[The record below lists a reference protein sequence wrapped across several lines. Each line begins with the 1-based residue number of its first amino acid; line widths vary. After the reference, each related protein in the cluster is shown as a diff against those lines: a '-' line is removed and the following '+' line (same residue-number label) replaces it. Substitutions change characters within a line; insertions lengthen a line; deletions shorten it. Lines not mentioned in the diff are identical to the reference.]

1 MASKQHKPSSSVVS
15 NAVSFG
21 CVLAITISYTTNK
34 SIIWAM
40 IHGAFSWGYVI
51 YHSITN

>member
-1 MASKQHKPSSSVVS
+1 MASKSSSS
-15 NAVSFG
+15 AVSSGIGFG
-21 CVLAITISYTTNK
+21 CALAITISYTTNK

-51 YHSITN
+51 YHAITQ